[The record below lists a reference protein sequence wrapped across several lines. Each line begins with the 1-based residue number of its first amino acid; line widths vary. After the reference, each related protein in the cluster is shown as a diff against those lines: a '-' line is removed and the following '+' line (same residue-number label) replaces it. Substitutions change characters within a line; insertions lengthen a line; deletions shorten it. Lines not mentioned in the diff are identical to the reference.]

1 MNKSASKWH
10 RAELVLTDDSQL
22 DNDFKDWYS
31 TQPQIKKVYEEVPQ
45 PQLKMYMNEESE
57 SPEEV
62 LFAAAVPLGM
72 VKNILEEK
80 SLLRDANEE
89 L

>member
-1 MNKSASKWH
+1 
-10 RAELVLTDDSQL
+10 
-22 DNDFKDWYS
+22 
-31 TQPQIKKVYEEVPQ
+31 
-45 PQLKMYMNEESE
+45 MYMNEESE

-89 L
+89 LWGIYILKTMLKKLTIILSNKI